1 MQKRLF
7 CSTIFAFFFLLPIT
21 AGSPNK
27 ISWVEDPY
35 FKISETEYVAAIGVG
50 KTSTD
55 SDRNAATEVARIL
68 NQNIESETILSQKAT
83 NKSDELSYLSNI
95 KTVSALKEISGLY
108 ISDRKTLK
116 DGTCVSRALLKKSDA
131 IRHYSLKFNETEDKI
146 NSLISGAEKKSPSIE
161 KCNMLVSA
169 YKLAL
174 ENDEY
179 KSLLSIL
186 NSAIRKIPLY
196 ENSSL
201 VLQKTQAA
209 FQEVSVQI
217 IVNGDENERLASAF
231 ASTIHQ
237 VGFSTS
243 KTNEKSTYILLC
255 NATFKNDG
263 TKQETVFVRYNL
275 ETSLKERETSRTILN
290 FSANARKGKLSEQAA
305 TQTALR
311 DAEQKIAEDFSQDFL
326 ALFESNIN

>member
-1 MQKRLF
+1 MQKRLL
-7 CSTIFAFFFLLPIT
+7 CSIFFAFFFLIPLT
-21 AGSPNK
+21 AGNSK
-27 ISWVEDPY
+27 RISWVEDPY

-50 KTSTD
+50 KNSTD

-68 NQNIESETILSQKAT
+68 NQNIESESVLSQKAT

-108 ISDRKTLK
+108 ISDRTTLK
-116 DGTCVSRALLKKSDA
+116 DGTFVSRALLKKSDA
-131 IRHYSLKFNETEDKI
+131 IRHYSLKFNETEDQI

-161 KCNMLVSA
+161 KCNMLVNA

-174 ENDEY
+174 QNDEY

-196 ENSSL
+196 ENSSC
-201 VLQKTQAA
+201 VLQKAQAA

-217 IVNGDENERLASAF
+217 IVNGDENERLSSAF
-231 ASTIHQ
+231 ASSIHQ
-237 VGFSTS
+237 TGFSTS
-243 KTNEKSTYILLC
+243 KNNETSTYILLC

-275 ETSLKERETSRTILN
+275 EASLKERETSRTILS
-290 FSANARKGKLSEQAA
+290 FSSNARKGKLSEQAA
-305 TQTALR
+305 KQNALR

-326 ALFESNIN
+326 NLFESNIN